1 MRLEHLELSKKSS
14 VKVFLFYLEK
24 GGSISNMYGI
34 TLARYK
40 KHPDLK
46 EKGLF
51 GCKEMVIFTSDMS
64 HYSIQKAAAFMG
76 FGINQVVKVA
86 SDENGRMIS
95 AELKNSIQKVKQEGR
110 EPFFVNATSGTTV
123 FGAFDPLD
131 EIARI
136 CEDEGLWLHV
146 DVSIIYYF
154 INKNLLLTIF

>member
-1 MRLEHLELSKKSS
+1 MNLINSFRN
-14 VKVFLFYLEK
+14 
-24 GGSISNMYGI
+24 IRN
-34 TLARYK
+34 TQQ
-40 KHPDLK
+40 
-46 EKGLF
+46 
-51 GCKEMVIFTSDMS
+51 S

-146 DVSIIYYF
+146 DVSISYYF
-154 INKNLLLTIF
+154 INKNFLLTIF